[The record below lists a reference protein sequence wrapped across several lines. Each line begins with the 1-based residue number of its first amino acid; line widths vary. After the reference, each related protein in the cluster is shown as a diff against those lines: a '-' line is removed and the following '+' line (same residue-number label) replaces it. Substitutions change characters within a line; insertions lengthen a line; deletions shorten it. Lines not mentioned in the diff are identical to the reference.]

1 MAKFLDLPVDE
12 RLEALAQA
20 ADASGRP
27 PHLLEKDVW
36 VVWALRHLFAAPYA
50 PHLIFKGGT
59 SLSKAYGVIQRFSED
74 VDLTYDIRAIAGDLI
89 GEAGTPLPA
98 SKSQEKKWTKEI
110 RTRLAEWVT
119 AEVVPQ
125 LQQDLEQQG
134 LPAKARAEGDKVF
147 IDYTPL
153 ASGTGYVPPAVM
165 LEFGAR
171 STGEPCEPR
180 AIRCDAAAHLQGVE
194 FPEATPQ
201 VMRAERTFWEKVT
214 AIHVFCAQ
222 GVFRGGERFARHWH
236 DVTRLDAAGFVDAAI
251 ADRELAKAVAD
262 HKSVFFAEKKPD
274 GASID
279 YHAAVSGRLCLVPND
294 GALAKL
300 ATDYQHM
307 VDDGL
312 FLDEVESF
320 DALLQQCQAIQ
331 EKANAIQDPADP
343 EPSAN
348 NVLI

>member
-1 MAKFLDLPVDE
+1 MAEFFELSVEE
-12 RLEALAQA
+12 RLEALVQA

-36 VVWALRHLFAAPYA
+36 VVWSLRHLFAAPYA
-50 PHLIFKGGT
+50 PHLVFKGGT

-89 GEAGTPLPA
+89 GDAGTPLPA
-98 SKSQEKKWTKEI
+98 SKSQEKKWSKEI
-110 RTRLAEWVT
+110 RTRLVDWVG
-119 AEVVPQ
+119 AEVAPR
-125 LQQDLEQQG
+125 LQQDLGRHG
-134 LPAKARAEGDKVF
+134 LPATARAEGDKVF

-153 ASGTGYVPPAVM
+153 ATGTGYVASAVM

-171 STGEPCEPR
+171 STGEPCELR
-180 AIRCDAAAHLQGVE
+180 SVRCDAAAHLQGVE

-201 VMRAERTFWEKVT
+201 VMRAERTFWEKAT

-222 GVFRGGERFARHWH
+222 GAFRGGGRFARHWH
-236 DVTRLDAAGFVDAAI
+236 DVTRLDAAGFADSAI
-251 ADRELAKAVAD
+251 SDKALAKAVAD
-262 HKSVFFAEKKPD
+262 HKSIFFAEKSPD
-274 GASID
+274 GELID
-279 YHAAVSGRLCLVPND
+279 YHAAVSGRLRLVPDD

-312 FLDEVESF
+312 LLDEVESF
-320 DALLQQCQAIQ
+320 DALLRQCQAIQ
-331 EKANAIQDPADP
+331 QKAN
-343 EPSAN
+343 SA
-348 NVLI
+348 